1 MKLKLLWLMAIAI
14 PAMAQVSNPS
24 IVSVTV
30 APSGA
35 CSSGLP
41 NQQVVST
48 GIQYSCQGG
57 TWGAIG
63 GGSGS
68 GTVNA
73 GTTGQTSHLLG
84 QWDGSK
90 RFDNACFI

>member
-24 IVSVTV
+24 IISVTV

-48 GIQYSCQGG
+48 GVQYSCQGG

-63 GGSGS
+63 GGSGAQAPS
-68 GTVNA
+68 TQARQGR
-73 GTTGQTSHLLG
+73 LLTIRG
-84 QWDGSK
+84 MLPQ
-90 RFDNACFI
+90 